1 MISDLFP
8 HALDC
13 GISPERFWEL
23 SIPDIVDAMECSQRL
38 EKRKIKQDLLNLHF
52 LARDIG
58 QFTAV
63 AIQGG
68 DNVKI
73 MELWDYFPELFS
85 KEKEEIEKEQQKQQ
99 AEIYKAQMIDF
110 ALRHNHA
117 RTGGEN

>member
-1 MISDLFP
+1 
-8 HALDC
+8 
-13 GISPERFWEL
+13 
-23 SIPDIVDAMECSQRL
+23 MESNRRQ
-38 EKRKIKQDLLNLHF
+38 EERKIKHELMNLHF